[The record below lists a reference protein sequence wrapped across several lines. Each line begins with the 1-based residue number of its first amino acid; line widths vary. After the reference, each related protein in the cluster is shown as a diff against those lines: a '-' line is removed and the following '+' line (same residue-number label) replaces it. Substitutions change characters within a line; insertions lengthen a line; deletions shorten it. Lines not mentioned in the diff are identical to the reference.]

1 LQEGRAAGSAEVSI
15 CEHIFADDDKTLTVL
30 PISAE
35 MLKGFPLPVRAP
47 RLPSSIAPFTVGA
60 LLVTLAQGSASA
72 ITVFPLQ
79 FDNRGLIP
87 QSIQPVPPFVGQGT
101 FSFDDDLQDGSH
113 LFNSLS
119 NPAMSVVIGGEAFS
133 LADKLLYDKSL
144 AVVIFDG
151 GSRFYFDGPQA
162 ANSIL
167 GGSLELTNARFST
180 LAFEPSGYTLPPYNL
195 YLSIGPNSSVAG
207 TYGNLVPAPL
217 PFVGIAA
224 ALASTRRLRRRL
236 HQANSSLQR

>member
-1 LQEGRAAGSAEVSI
+1 MLF
-15 CEHIFADDDKTLTVL
+15 CKHIFAEDDGTFTVL
-30 PISAE
+30 TILAE
-35 MLKGFPLPVRAP
+35 MLKVSAFPVRTPRPPAP
-47 RLPSSIAPFTVGA
+47 VASLALGA
-60 LLVTLAQGSASA
+60 LLISLAQGSASA
-72 ITVFPLQ
+72 ITVFPVQ

-87 QSIQPVPPFVGQGT
+87 QSIQPIPPFVGKGT
-101 FSFDDDLQDGSH
+101 FSFDDHLQDGSH
-113 LFNSLS
+113 LFNSLN
-119 NPAMSVVIGGEAFS
+119 NPALSLLINGEAFT
-133 LADKLLYDKSL
+133 LADKVVYDKSL
-144 AVVIFDG
+144 AVVIYDG

-162 ANSIL
+162 ANTIL

-195 YLSIGPNSSVAG
+195 YLSIGPTSSVAG

-217 PFVGIAA
+217 PFVGLGA